1 MAWEADAHPTMRSVC
16 QFERMV
22 SDAKGGLGKRNVDG
36 HLGTGPQNVGE
47 YFVPLEWSRITTVE
61 EV

>member
-1 MAWEADAHPTMRSVC
+1 MRSVC